1 MFKLFSDY
9 LSFDFLMKF
18 GIAVFPGS
26 NCDYDTYYVVE
37 DILHQEAK
45 FLYWEDRTVDVD
57 CVVIPG
63 GFSFG
68 DYLRPGALA
77 ARTPLAEAIYN
88 FAQKGGLVIGIC
100 NGFQI
105 LTEMHLL
112 PGALIPNKHLKF
124 VCKPAYLKVENNN
137 TPFTS
142 KLEKGSVIK
151 IPIAHHDGNFYAP
164 PEQLE
169 EIERNGQVI
178 LRYCSPKGEVSSEY
192 NPNGSLNNIA
202 GIVNKERNVFG
213 LMPHPERASE
223 NELGSDNGLFIWYSL
238 LGKEL

>member
-1 MFKLFSDY
+1 
-9 LSFDFLMKF
+9 MKF
-18 GIAVFPGS
+18 GVAVFPGS
-26 NCDYDTYYVVE
+26 NCDYDTYYVIDEV
-37 DILHQEAK
+37 LNQPVK
-45 FLYWEDRTVDVD
+45 FLHWEDRKVDVD

-77 ARTPLAEAIYN
+77 AKTPLAEAIYE

-112 PGALIPNKHLKF
+112 PGALIPNKQLKF
-124 VCKPAYLKVENNN
+124 VCKPVYLKVENDQ
-137 TPFTS
+137 TPFT
-142 KLEKGSVIK
+142 KTLKRGQVIK

-169 EIERNGQVI
+169 EIERNGQVV
-178 LRYCSPKGEVSSEY
+178 LRYSSPEGEVSQEY

-202 GIVNKERNVFG
+202 GIVNKGGNVFG
-213 LMPHPERASE
+213 LMPHPERISE
-223 NELGSDNGLFIWYSL
+223 KTLGGEDGLHIWRGIIESL
-238 LGKEL
+238 L